1 MALGQLKELSVL
13 VTRPR
18 EQSATLA
25 AYIAERGGIPFIFPT
40 LEIVP
45 VEPVGGWQLL
55 FDQLK
60 NADIAI
66 FTSANAVREV
76 MSRLPKLENHG
87 EIAAIGVATQMALAD
102 YDVKCDWL
110 PMRDY
115 RSEGLLALPIFQNMR
130 DKKILLFAGEGG
142 REYLQDVLSD
152 RGASIEKIA
161 VYRRECPHD
170 DRLPLEQF
178 FDSSQPKI
186 IISTSMESLDNL
198 LKLSHGFGE
207 PRDLPL
213 LVISQRMA
221 LAAKE
226 LGFQTILTAENASN
240 EAIVAALTK
249 GTGRA

>member
-1 MALGQLKELSVL
+1 MILGQLKELSVL

-18 EQSATLA
+18 EQSETLA
-25 AYIAERGGIPFIFPT
+25 AYIAERGGSPLIFPT

-55 FDQLK
+55 FEQLK

-76 MSRLPKLENHG
+76 LSQHPKLDSHC

-102 YDVKCDWL
+102 YGVKCDWL

-115 RSEGLLALPIFQNMR
+115 RSEGLLELPIFQNVR

-161 VYRRECPHD
+161 VYRRECPD
-170 DRLPLEQF
+170 CDRLPLEQF
-178 FDSSQPKI
+178 FARSKQKI
-186 IISTSMESLDNL
+186 IMSTSIESLHNL
-198 LKLSHGFGE
+198 LKLSQGLGE
-207 PRDLPL
+207 PREVPL

-221 LAAKE
+221 EAAKE
-226 LGFQTILTAENASN
+226 LGFKAIITAENASN
-240 EAIVAALTK
+240 EAIVAALMACK
-249 GTGRA
+249 IAK